1 MTREWEKSPRG
12 SNALFRFFP
21 VSRILPRGHG
31 DQKDYGRVITV
42 GKGAAMKK
50 SVVMMLFLA
59 LFAAMAMPVA
69 GIGPVQTQ
77 ACGTDKPPPPPG

>member
-1 MTREWEKSPRG
+1 MPCSD
-12 SNALFRFFP
+12 FFP
-21 VSRILPRGHG
+21 LLEFSPGARLSKGLSKGDHSLHG
-31 DQKDYGRVITV
+31 GCNEEIR
-42 GKGAAMKK
+42 
-50 SVVMMLFLA
+50 VMMLFLA

>member
-1 MTREWEKSPRG
+1 
-12 SNALFRFFP
+12 
-21 VSRILPRGHG
+21 
-31 DQKDYGRVITV
+31 VITV

-50 SVVMMLFLA
+50 SVFMMIFLA

-77 ACGTDKPPPPPG
+77 ACETPPPPG

>member
-1 MTREWEKSPRG
+1 M
-12 SNALFRFFP
+12 
-21 VSRILPRGHG
+21 I
-31 DQKDYGRVITV
+31 IV
-42 GKGAAMKK
+42 GKETTMKK
-50 SVVMMLFLA
+50 FVVMMLSLA

>member
-1 MTREWEKSPRG
+1 
-12 SNALFRFFP
+12 
-21 VSRILPRGHG
+21 
-31 DQKDYGRVITV
+31 
-42 GKGAAMKK
+42 MKI

-59 LFAAMAMPVA
+59 LFAAMAMPVE

>member
-1 MTREWEKSPRG
+1 
-12 SNALFRFFP
+12 
-21 VSRILPRGHG
+21 
-31 DQKDYGRVITV
+31 VITV

-77 ACGTDKPPPPPG
+77 ACGTDKTPPPPG